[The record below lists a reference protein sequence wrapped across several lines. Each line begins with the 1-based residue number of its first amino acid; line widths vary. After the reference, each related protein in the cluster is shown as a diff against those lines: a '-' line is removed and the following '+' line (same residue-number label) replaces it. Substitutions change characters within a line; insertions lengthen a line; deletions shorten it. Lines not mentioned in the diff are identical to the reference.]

1 MNNHKIYCIN
11 ASAHFTSVSLI
22 SAYDSHI
29 YGEHHNPFVSN
40 NEQYEMHCML
50 FTLDGSAHIALKD
63 GSVIDISQ
71 NNVFFGQNSAIDY
84 MESNCEHWHQLAYWF
99 AVQNIKLPLNRVFP
113 IKNIDQKKEIRYMD
127 RVIFL
132 MQTQQ
137 ENNINYAN
145 ALCAKKLFE
154 VLGTVNYFQSK
165 QNEKL
170 DEIISYINANIE
182 SPLTLKDVA
191 SAFHYCEKHLNH
203 IFRTSMN
210 IAPKKFI
217 NDTKL
222 DNVCFLLSTTSLSIQ
237 ELAEKYSYASASHL
251 TNAFKKAAEE
261 NETYKDKAA
270 EWEQKL
276 KEICENP
283 AFPAQNAQYGEYFQ
297 NSVR

>member
-50 FTLDGSAHIALKD
+50 FTLVGSAHIALKD
-63 GSVIDISQ
+63 GSVIDVSQ
-71 NNVFFGQNSAIDY
+71 NSVFFSKNSAIDY

-99 AVQNIKLPLNRVFP
+99 AVQNIKLPLNRVFS
-113 IKNIDQKKEIRYMD
+113 IKNMDQKKEIRYMD

-154 VLGTVNYFQSK
+154 VLGSVNYFKSK
-165 QNEKL
+165 KNK
-170 DEIISYINANIE
+170 N
-182 SPLTLKDVA
+182 
-191 SAFHYCEKHLNH
+191 
-203 IFRTSMN
+203 
-210 IAPKKFI
+210 
-217 NDTKL
+217 
-222 DNVCFLLSTTSLSIQ
+222 
-237 ELAEKYSYASASHL
+237 
-251 TNAFKKAAEE
+251 
-261 NETYKDKAA
+261 
-270 EWEQKL
+270 
-276 KEICENP
+276 
-283 AFPAQNAQYGEYFQ
+283 
-297 NSVR
+297 